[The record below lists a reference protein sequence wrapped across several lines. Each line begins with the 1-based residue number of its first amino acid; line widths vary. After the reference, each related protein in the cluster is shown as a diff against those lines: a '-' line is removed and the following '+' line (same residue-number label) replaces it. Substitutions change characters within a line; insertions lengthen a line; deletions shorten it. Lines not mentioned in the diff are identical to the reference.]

1 MVLSSLLYIVS
12 AKMWLIVKIAVKFWI
27 PIFLQICILATLSI
41 SFFFFI
47 FHCIIRIGKFLDKCI
62 FVLAQ
67 SMYIMCEN

>member
-41 SFFFFI
+41 SVGVFFI
-47 FHCIIRIGKFLDKCI
+47 
-62 FVLAQ
+62 A
-67 SMYIMCEN
+67 